1 MRSFDNKSWFKA
13 GRIVQYLITNKEK
26 DVIRYG
32 IGFNENVF
40 EIRAILRHFTKRNIE
55 LIPLKYGFE
64 MHLIKK

>member
-32 IGFNENVF
+32 VGFNENVF
-40 EIRAILRHFTKRNIE
+40 EICAILRHFTKRNI
-55 LIPLKYGFE
+55 
-64 MHLIKK
+64 